1 MIPSKWPRE
10 SRVVLLILAVALAV
24 RLYGMNWGLPFVY
37 EEATPLKKAWAMWGW
52 GSPLGVDLNP
62 HFFNYPSLTIYLQF
76 AAQGV
81 LYLAMKLGGSVTSGA
96 DFHAR
101 YIVDP
106 APFFYVGRM
115 ISVLFGVGTVWMTYL
130 AGRRLG
136 GKWTAALAAVLLA
149 VNTFL
154 ISRSHLIEVDLPLTF
169 FAIFVLWLLLGLRKN
184 PVLKS
189 YLMAGAAIGLAASTK
204 YTGAILVLPLAAA
217 HLCARSA
224 AQSAA
229 RERPPWWFAAASI
242 LAAAVVFA
250 ITSPYVLLDSGTF
263 AEDFATERQHMSL
276 GHFGLGGSSS
286 WVFYGRS
293 LARDLMG
300 WPCAILSLAGLASLA
315 LIQRKRSIWI
325 LGTFVVPYLLAV
337 STWSMHADRYLLPV
351 LPALLLFAAA
361 FITDSRA
368 NPLGSRWPN
377 RARAVAGAAVALVL
391 AVPVVAGYPAYLR
404 GIRSDS
410 RTTAARWIDTH
421 IPGGSYLVVEPYG
434 PDIFGPQVISQV
446 SPDVRKKVL
455 ELKKGSPNYAVLPV
469 PMFQVGPE
477 RSEVFYDHALYENA
491 DYVVT
496 TGAVR
501 SRYAQEPARFRRQVA
516 FYDSLETGY
525 DRVAEF
531 PPFGGGGSLVTI
543 YKNRRQDVPF
553 SKRRGVAPPRRLRHE
568 RGTPTGSEEL
578 FYYNVGLNY
587 EVFLYLDGAIAA
599 YDLAFLYPI
608 DRSASFKN
616 LVLRKTHCLLLM
628 ERGQEAAAYLDSMIG
643 KAPTPGVRRQLQDLR
658 NALGNPGGP
667 PGHQ

>member
-1 MIPSKWPRE
+1 
-10 SRVVLLILAVALAV
+10 
-24 RLYGMNWGLPFVY
+24 
-37 EEATPLKKAWAMWGW
+37 
-52 GSPLGVDLNP
+52 
-62 HFFNYPSLTIYLQF
+62 
-76 AAQGV
+76 
-81 LYLAMKLGGSVTSGA
+81 
-96 DFHAR
+96 
-101 YIVDP
+101 
-106 APFFYVGRM
+106 
-115 ISVLFGVGTVWMTYL
+115 
-130 AGRRLG
+130 
-136 GKWTAALAAVLLA
+136 
-149 VNTFL
+149 
-154 ISRSHLIEVDLPLTF
+154 
-169 FAIFVLWLLLGLRKN
+169 
-184 PVLKS
+184 
-189 YLMAGAAIGLAASTK
+189 
-204 YTGAILVLPLAAA
+204 
-217 HLCARSA
+217 
-224 AQSAA
+224 
-229 RERPPWWFAAASI
+229 
-242 LAAAVVFA
+242 
-250 ITSPYVLLDSGTF
+250 
-263 AEDFATERQHMSL
+263 MSL

-286 WVFYGRS
+286 GAFYGRS
-293 LARDLMG
+293 LAESLMG
-300 WPCAILSLAGLASLA
+300 WPCAVLSFAGFVFLA
-315 LIQRKRSIWI
+315 LIERRRGIWI
-325 LGTFVVPYLLAV
+325 LGAFVVPYLFAV

-361 FITDSRA
+361 FVTDSHLS
-368 NPLGSRWPN
+368 PLGSRWPGRV
-377 RARAVAGAAVALVL
+377 RAGAGAAVALVL
-391 AVPVVAGYPAYLR
+391 AVPVVADYPAYLR

-491 DYVVT
+491 DYIVI

-501 SRYAQEPARFRRQVA
+501 SRYAKKPARFRRQIA

-543 YKNRRQDVPF
+543 YKNRSQDVPF

-608 DRSASFKN
+608 DRPSSFKN
-616 LVLRKTHCLLLM
+616 LVLRKAHCLLLM
-628 ERGQEAAAYLDSMIG
+628 ERGQEAVAYLDSMIG
-643 KAPTPGVRRQLQDLR
+643 KAPTRGVRRQLQDLR
-658 NALGNPGGP
+658 DALGNPGGSP
-667 PGHQ
+667 DSQ